1 MWHAA
6 RVLNA
11 KDDSQ
16 KAKKWAKGEEVD
28 SLNEGDSMDLRR
40 RARYGRVL

>member
-16 KAKKWAKGEEVD
+16 EAKKMGERREVD
-28 SLNEGDSMDLRR
+28 SLDESDSMDLRK